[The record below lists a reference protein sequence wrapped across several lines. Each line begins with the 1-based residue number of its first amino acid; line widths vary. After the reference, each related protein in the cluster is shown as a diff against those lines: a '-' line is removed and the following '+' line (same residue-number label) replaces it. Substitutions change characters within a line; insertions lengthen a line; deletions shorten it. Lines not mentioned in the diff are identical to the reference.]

1 MYLNIHCQP
10 CGFQDYRQNYDSSW
24 RSRGIEHKK
33 EFQRLVEQG
42 SSWNFEH
49 KLQLLEAEDYYCRG
63 DFEQATESY
72 KKAISSAKA
81 HKFIND
87 EVLAC
92 ELVGEFFLHIDN
104 QTSSLE
110 YLMLAHEKYCEW
122 GAHGKASQLFSFINT
137 KFDAAWWGL
146 SLILHTFFWEGLH
159 TCSAG
164 WSVWSHILKR

>member
-1 MYLNIHCQP
+1 MNPDDLIECYEDLFKNEIEEHFLFFFRCTRT
-10 CGFQDYRQNYDSSW
+10 FFASLAAFKIYRQNYDSSW

-87 EVLAC
+87 EALAC
-92 ELVGEFFLHIDN
+92 ELVGEFFLYIDN

-137 KFDAAWWGL
+137 KFDAA
-146 SLILHTFFWEGLH
+146 
-159 TCSAG
+159 A
-164 WSVWSHILKR
+164 